1 MNSFKRAMIRL
12 LVVVVVLG
20 LVGAV
25 GFLLSQLNART
36 FTIEDQNGSLV
47 VMKGRELPI
56 GSDPYKP
63 ADAALADAYAPLPLD
78 GMPLDPALLQQRFT
92 DRDELDRALFEVL
105 QKLALP
111 RVATDDPAALERGF
125 YYMQRADKLGGITP
139 EQRTQLLKL
148 KADVSFYQGRVK
160 LDEARK
166 RISDAL
172 VELHLAA
179 DSQNRHSR
187 SANQMLLAVEKPAK
201 ALEDALRE
209 AVNSLS
215 NPPPTPTPVADAPK
229 PATPA
234 PTAAAPTPPAPTPA
248 PAAAA
253 PAPPSTAPAPAP
265 PPDKKDDAALTPPK

>member
-63 ADAALADAYAPLPLD
+63 PDAALADAYAPLPLD

-166 RISDAL
+166 RITDAL
-172 VELHLAA
+172 AELRLAA

-234 PTAAAPTPPAPTPA
+234 PTAAPPAPTPA

-253 PAPPSTAPAPAP
+253 PAPAPTAPAP

>member
-1 MNSFKRAMIRL
+1 

-47 VMKGRELPI
+47 VLKGRELPL

-63 ADAALADAYAPLPLD
+63 QDAALADAYAALPLD

-139 EQRTQLLKL
+139 DQRTQLQKL

-166 RISDAL
+166 RITDAL
-172 VELHLAA
+172 AELRLAA

-215 NPPPTPTPVADAPK
+215 TPPPTPTPAVDAPK
-229 PATPA
+229 PGTPA
-234 PTAAAPTPPAPTPA
+234 PTPTAA

-253 PAPPSTAPAPAP
+253 PAPTPAAPTAAPPAPTPQPEKKDDSPAPAP
-265 PPDKKDDAALTPPK
+265 PK

>member
-1 MNSFKRAMIRL
+1 MNSFKRAVVRL
-12 LVVVVVLG
+12 LVVVIVLG

-47 VMKGRELPI
+47 VMKGRELPL
-56 GSDPYKP
+56 GSDPYHP
-63 ADAALADAYAPLPLD
+63 QDAALQDAYSPLPLD

-111 RVATDDPAALERGF
+111 RVATDDPVALERGF
-125 YYMQRADKLGGITP
+125 FYMQRAEKLGGITP
-139 EQRTQLLKL
+139 DQRAQLQKL
-148 KADVSFYQGRVK
+148 KADVAFYQARVK

-166 RISDAL
+166 RIADAL
-172 VELHLAA
+172 AELHIAA

-187 SANQMLLAVEKPAK
+187 NANQMLLAVEKPAK
-201 ALEDALRE
+201 ALEDSLRE

-215 NPPPTPTPVADAPK
+215 APPPTPAAPVEAAH
-229 PATPA
+229 PA
-234 PTAAAPTPPAPTPA
+234 PSVPPSTAPTPA
-248 PAAAA
+248 PAPAGAAAAPGGAPAPAA
-253 PAPPSTAPAPAP
+253 PAPTGE
-265 PPDKKDDAALTPPK
+265 KKDDSATAAPR

>member
-12 LVVVVVLG
+12 LVVVIVLG
-20 LVGAV
+20 LLGAV

-36 FTIEDQNGSLV
+36 FTVEEQNGSLV

-56 GSDPYKP
+56 GSDPYHP
-63 ADAALADAYAPLPLD
+63 PDTALAESYAPLPLD
-78 GMPLDPALLQQRFT
+78 GMPPDPALLQQRFT

-125 YYMQRADKLGGITP
+125 FYMQRAEKLGGITP
-139 EQRTQLLKL
+139 DQRAQLQKL
-148 KADVSFYQGRVK
+148 KADVAFYQARVK

-166 RISDAL
+166 RIGDAL
-172 VELHLAA
+172 AELHVAA

-187 SANQMLLAVEKPAK
+187 NANQMLLAVEKPAK

-215 NPPPTPTPVADAPK
+215 APPPVPAEAPP
-229 PATPA
+229 PA
-234 PTAAAPTPPAPTPA
+234 PPAPTPA
-248 PAAAA
+248 AAPTPAPAPAVAAPAAPAPAA
-253 PAPPSTAPAPAP
+253 PAPPAQAE
-265 PPDKKDDAALTPPK
+265 KKDDAAPAPQK